1 MFSLKKNNAK
11 NDSYYIL
18 FTSCILCIFALFVM
32 IYLVIAVFNYDIK
45 ANSFINIT
53 FFTSLLS
60 LIILIGFLAMP
71 LIYYSVNTSSK
82 TIHSDTFRMPTN
94 IFIKIGVTTCL
105 VTFSLSI
112 IIAML
117 H

>member
-1 MFSLKKNNAK
+1 MFSLKKDNAK
-11 NDSYYIL
+11 DDSYYIL
-18 FTSCILCIFALFVM
+18 FTSYMLSIFALFVM
-32 IYLVIAVFNYDIK
+32 IYLVIAVFTFDIK

-60 LIILIGFLAMP
+60 LTILIGFLAMP

-82 TIHSDTFRMPTN
+82 TIHSYTFRMPTN